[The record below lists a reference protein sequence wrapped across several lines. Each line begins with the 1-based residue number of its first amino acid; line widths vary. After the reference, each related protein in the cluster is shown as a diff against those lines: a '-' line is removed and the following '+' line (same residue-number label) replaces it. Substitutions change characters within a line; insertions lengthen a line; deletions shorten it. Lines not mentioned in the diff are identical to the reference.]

1 MEEEFYGVIKLVTG
15 EEIFALISVEEN
27 DHGNP
32 VVLVQT
38 PVVMKVLSHAHGQYV
53 KIKPW
58 LELADEDMY
67 LINYDRVVT
76 MTQVKDS
83 DLIGFYERYLK
94 DDEVDIELDGK
105 VNINSQMGFI
115 STVEDARKNLEAIFK
130 VDIDKSKES

>member
-1 MEEEFYGVIKLVTG
+1 MGEEFYGVIKLVTG

-105 VNINSQMGFI
+105 VKLHENMGFI
-115 STVEDARKNLEAIFK
+115 STVDDARKKLEDIFK
-130 VDIDKSKES
+130 NTNKPEED

>member
-1 MEEEFYGVIKLVTG
+1 MGEEFYGVIKLITG

-38 PVVMKVLSHAHGQYV
+38 PVTMKVLSHAHGQYV

-105 VNINSQMGFI
+105 VKLHENMGFI
-115 STVEDARKNLEAIFK
+115 STVDDARKKLEDIFK
-130 VDIDKSKES
+130 NTNKPEED

>member
-1 MEEEFYGVIKLVTG
+1 MGEEFYGVIKLITG

-32 VVLVQT
+32 VVMVQT

-67 LINYDRVVT
+67 LINYDRVIT

-105 VNINSQMGFI
+105 VKLHKNMGFI
-115 STVEDARKNLEAIFK
+115 STVDDARKKLEDIFK
-130 VDIDKSKES
+130 NTNKPKED

>member
-1 MEEEFYGVIKLVTG
+1 MGEEFYGVIKLITG

-38 PVVMKVLSHAHGQYV
+38 PVTMKVLSHGAGQYV

-67 LINYDRVVT
+67 LIAYDRIIT
-76 MTQVKDS
+76 MSQVKDKQM
-83 DLIGFYERYLK
+83 IEFYTRYLEE
-94 DDEVDIELDGK
+94 DGLDFEVDGK
-105 VNINSQMGFI
+105 VKLQEGMGFI
-115 STVEDARKNLEAIFK
+115 STVDDARKKLEDIFK
-130 VDIDKSKES
+130 NTNNNKES

>member
-1 MEEEFYGVIKLVTG
+1 MGEEFYGVIKLVTG

-32 VVLVQT
+32 VVSVQT

-94 DDEVDIELDGK
+94 DDEVDIELDSK
-105 VNINSQMGFI
+105 VQLHENMAFI
-115 STVEDARKNLEAIFK
+115 STVDDARKKLEDIFK
-130 VDIDKSKES
+130 NTNKPEED

>member
-1 MEEEFYGVIKLVTG
+1 MEQEFYGVIKLITG

-38 PVVMKVLSHAHGQYV
+38 PVTMKVLSHAHGQYV

-67 LINYDRVVT
+67 LINYDRVIT

-83 DLIGFYERYLK
+83 DLIGFYKRYLK

-105 VNINSQMGFI
+105 VKLHENMGFI
-115 STVEDARKNLEAIFK
+115 STVDDARKKLEDIFK
-130 VDIDKSKES
+130 NINKPEED

>member
-1 MEEEFYGVIKLVTG
+1 MGEEFYGVIKLITG

-38 PVVMKVLSHAHGQYV
+38 PVVMKVLGHAHGQYV

-67 LINYDRVVT
+67 LINYDRIIT
-76 MTQVKDS
+76 MTEVKNNEMVT
-83 DLIGFYERYLK
+83 FYKRYLEE
-94 DDEVDIELDGK
+94 DDLDFEIDGK
-105 VNINSQMGFI
+105 VKLQETMGFI
-115 STVEDARKNLEAIFK
+115 STVDDARKKLEDIFK
-130 VDIDKSKES
+130 NTNNNKES

>member
-1 MEEEFYGVIKLVTG
+1 MGEEFYGVIKLITG

-38 PVVMKVLSHAHGQYV
+38 PVVMKVLGHAHGQYV

-67 LINYDRVVT
+67 LINYDRIIT
-76 MTQVKDS
+76 MSQVKDS
-83 DLIGFYERYLK
+83 QMINFYTRYMEEDGL
-94 DDEVDIELDGK
+94 DFELDGK
-105 VNINSQMGFI
+105 VKLQEGMGFI
-115 STVEDARKNLEAIFK
+115 STVDDARKKLEDIFK
-130 VDIDKSKES
+130 NTNNNKES

>member
-67 LINYDRVVT
+67 LINYDRVIT

-83 DLIGFYERYLK
+83 ELIGFYERYLK

-105 VNINSQMGFI
+105 VKLHENMGFI
-115 STVEDARKNLEAIFK
+115 STVDDARKKLEDIFK
-130 VDIDKSKES
+130 DTNNNKES

>member
-1 MEEEFYGVIKLVTG
+1 MGEEFYGVIKLITG

-67 LINYDRVVT
+67 LINYDRVIT

-83 DLIGFYERYLK
+83 ELIGFYERYLK

-105 VNINSQMGFI
+105 VKLHENMGFI
-115 STVEDARKNLEAIFK
+115 STVDDARKKLEDIFK
-130 VDIDKSKES
+130 DTNNNKES